1 MKELEEAREAEKTKW
16 QNFNA
21 KVNFSIN
28 NFLLMFLIFLF
39 FQALKTKKGGIV
51 KKSIFASPD
60 GPGGRVG
67 VGTCG
72 ISGRPMTDFVQ
83 AEKRK
88 KK

>member
-1 MKELEEAREAEKTKW
+1 MYIVDIGNLRPFVLIVKRFISTPAIKNAMK
-16 QNFNA
+16 N
-21 KVNFSIN
+21 
-28 NFLLMFLIFLF
+28 
-39 FQALKTKKGGIV
+39 KKGGIV
-51 KKSIFASPD
+51 KKSIFATPD

-72 ISGRPMTDFVQ
+72 ISGRPMTDYVQ